1 MDAKAIEMLVTNL
14 PDDYEEICIMEAR
27 AAIELQEAKDAL
39 EYEKARLSIEARHAG
54 YVNGKNADE
63 RAEQI
68 IIGLDGCPG
77 IYWLSRYVKA
87 KEIDLAGMTAG
98 RKSMEMRS
106 GLLKAWLYSQSGK
119 E

>member
-27 AAIELQEAKDAL
+27 ATIALQKAEDAL
-39 EYEKARLSIEARHAG
+39 EYERDWTIIDARNDGQL
-54 YVNGKNADE
+54 NGKSADE
-63 RAEQI
+63 RAFQI
-68 IIGLDGCPG
+68 ARLLDDSNSVH
-77 IYWLSRYVKA
+77 WLAQYAAARKV
-87 KEIDLAGMTAG
+87 DLAAVTAE
-98 RKSMEMRS
+98 RKSMEMRA